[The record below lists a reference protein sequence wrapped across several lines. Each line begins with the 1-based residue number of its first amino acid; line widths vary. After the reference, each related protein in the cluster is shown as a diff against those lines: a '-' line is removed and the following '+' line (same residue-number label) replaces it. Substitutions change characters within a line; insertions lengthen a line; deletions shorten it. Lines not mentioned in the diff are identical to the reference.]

1 MDYFEYK
8 NGTLVAED
16 VKVSKIAN
24 EIGTP
29 FYCYSAT
36 TIEYH
41 FKALKKALA
50 GLNATICYAVKA
62 N

>member
-41 FKALKKALA
+41 FKALKKV
-50 GLNATICYAVKA
+50 I
-62 N
+62 